1 MANKKTKKA
10 DEAAQNAEKQA
21 AARLAAIREFNLNN
35 AGEAWIDPDKIPTE
49 EDVNAAKKEFEER
62 TIALRDKNDYLV
74 ADEANAVRV
83 AKFLKK
89 FIENGFWQGTIVYM
103 EITTSRE
110 IDPNEVVDH
119 RTNADEQYN
128 ESFVETDD
136 LESLWTGKGTTEFKF
151 SSFGTDFGTRDMG
164 AKIRE
169 QIRPLIEK
177 GECVVL
183 DFTGVNV
190 VSNSFADECI
200 AKLLLD
206 HTLQSLKQHITFK
219 GLNEMA
225 NRSILVA
232 LQRRYKMM
240 S

>member
-89 FIENGFWQGTIVYM
+89 FIENGFWTQRYFVGVINFSDYITKFIEEAEKEPKALTMEYGPMQFCYLILENYAGIGIEAAKKMAEMWEEYVPIYDTLRDHVEWYNKEVKQCERLKQRWGMLAQGYYLVLL
-103 EITTSRE
+103 
-110 IDPNEVVDH
+110 DPEAEQAPVVDP
-119 RTNADEQYN
+119 TAPQAE
-128 ESFVETDD
+128 ETTAP
-136 LESLWTGKGTTEFKF
+136 EAE
-151 SSFGTDFGTRDMG
+151 
-164 AKIRE
+164 
-169 QIRPLIEK
+169 EK
-177 GECVVL
+177 AE
-183 DFTGVNV
+183 T
-190 VSNSFADECI
+190 AE
-200 AKLLLD
+200 
-206 HTLQSLKQHITFK
+206 
-219 GLNEMA
+219 
-225 NRSILVA
+225 
-232 LQRRYKMM
+232 
-240 S
+240 